1 MEKCYET
8 IEVGDKNGEN
18 NEKWLEEK
26 GERIKQEEKWKMRY
40 HPRLNENEFS
50 PWVAGQSLV
59 SNYPRSCL
67 VNSLRTDR
75 ASIGPAGGNLQ
86 PSFAPE

>member
-18 NEKWLEEK
+18 KEKWLEGK
-26 GERIKQEEKWKMRY
+26 GRKNKTGGKMK
-40 HPRLNENEFS
+40 NEISPSVNEFS